1 MSNIPESVQEP
12 APVVFTSWKEIAAYL
27 GRGIRTVQ
35 RWELLLGLPVHRP
48 NLKAKGIV
56 RASKKELDLWVA
68 SQWSPAPSKTPKE
81 AAKNSVC
88 ALHRNIE
95 TARQLRQKHV
105 ELILQLHNSL
115 HAVSES
121 CKQWTEHVRQKP
133 LTNVYVEPQRSA
145 AAAASS
151 QQN

>member
-1 MSNIPESVQEP
+1 MLNPSESVQEP
-12 APVVFTSWKEIAAYL
+12 VPVVFTSWKEIAAYL

-35 RWELLLGLPVHRP
+35 RWELQLGLPVHRP
-48 NLKAKGIV
+48 NLRVRGIV
-56 RASKKELDLWVA
+56 RASRKELDLWVA
-68 SQWSPAPSKTPKE
+68 NQWSAAPSKAPKE
-81 AAKNSVC
+81 AANSSVC

-121 CKQWTEHVRQKP
+121 CKQWTQHARRQP
-133 LTNVYVEPQRSA
+133 LTNVYVEPRQSA
-145 AAAASS
+145 AAAGSS
-151 QQN
+151 GQS